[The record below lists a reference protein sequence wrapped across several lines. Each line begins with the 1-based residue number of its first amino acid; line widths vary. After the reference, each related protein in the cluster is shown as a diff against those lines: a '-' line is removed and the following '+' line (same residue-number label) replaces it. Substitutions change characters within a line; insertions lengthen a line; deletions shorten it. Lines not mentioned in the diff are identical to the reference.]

1 VNGHRRREQLEDHV
15 RTGLVTAITV
25 CSMLVVSSSAGADV
39 SVNVNI
45 GPPPPIVVSAP
56 PPLVVVPAVPAVQY
70 APSLTVDLFH
80 YGGHYYYWQGGH
92 WFVGPS
98 YRGPW
103 TYVVV
108 ERLPRPIL
116 AVPVQYYK
124 IPPGHAKKLQGGRPP
139 GHARGG
145 G

>member
-1 VNGHRRREQLEDHV
+1 VRNALMVMVMLSAMLTASVGRAEVAVN
-15 RTGLVTAITV
+15 I
-25 CSMLVVSSSAGADV
+25 
-39 SVNVNI
+39 NI

-70 APSLTVDLFH
+70 VPSLSVDLFF
-80 YGGHYYYWQGGH
+80 YSGHYYYWQGGH

-116 AVPVQYYK
+116 AVPVHYYK
-124 IPPGHAKKLQGGRPP
+124 VPPGHAKKFYQDQGGPP
-139 GHARGG
+139 RHGKGRGPG
-145 G
+145 